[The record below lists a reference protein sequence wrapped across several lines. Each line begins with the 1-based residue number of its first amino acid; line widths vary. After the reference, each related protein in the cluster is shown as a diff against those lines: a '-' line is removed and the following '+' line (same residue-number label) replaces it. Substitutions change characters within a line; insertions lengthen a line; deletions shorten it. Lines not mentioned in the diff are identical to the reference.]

1 MKSAVVAAETLLV
14 RTLLNLPRPVL
25 RVLAGP
31 PVRIDGQTLDLETQA
46 LMRVRALARKPST
59 EDLPVA
65 EGRLNMRQQARY
77 VGSGLPIGS
86 VYETT
91 VQGADGPLDAR
102 VYVPSASTDG
112 ALLVYFHGGGNV
124 HGDLDSHDGPC
135 RLLAEQASVTVVSV
149 AYRLAPEHPHPAP
162 SDDAFTSYCSVVE
175 RAEEFGADPARIAV
189 GGDSAGGFLAARTAL
204 RAAEAGV
211 PCAFQLLV
219 YPFTDPAV
227 RSRSHELFEE
237 GFYLTRKYM
246 DWARELHFGDH
257 DQHAPDAA
265 LVNTK
270 EFPAGLAPA
279 FVATAGFDPL
289 RDEGEA
295 YAQLLAD
302 NGVEVELK
310 RYPGFLHGFFNY
322 ANAGR
327 TAPKANAE
335 IAAKLRQALHS
346 S

>member
-1 MKSAVVAAETLLV
+1 MKSVVAGAETLLV

-46 LMRVRALARKPST
+46 LMRVRGLARKPAT
-59 EDLPVA
+59 EDLSVE
-65 EGRLNMRQQARY
+65 EGRDNMRQHAQY

-86 VYETT
+86 VRDTT
-91 VQGADGPLDAR
+91 VEGADGPLDAR
-102 VYVPSASTDG
+102 VFTPTVPTDG

-135 RLLAEQASVTVVSV
+135 RLLAEKAAVTVVSV

-162 SDDAFTSYCSVVE
+162 SDDAFTAYRYVVE
-175 RAEEFGADPARIAV
+175 HADEFGADPDRIAV

-227 RSRSHELFEE
+227 RSRSHELFEKDY
-237 GFYLTRKYM
+237 YLTRKYM
-246 DWARELHFGDH
+246 DWVRDLHFGSH

-265 LVNTK
+265 LLNTK

-322 ANAGR
+322 VNAGR

-335 IAAKLRQALHS
+335 IAERLRRALH
-346 S
+346 

>member
-1 MKSAVVAAETLLV
+1 MSSLVTRAETLFL
-14 RTLLNLPRPVL
+14 RTLLDLPPV
-25 RVLAGP
+25 VLQVLSGP
-31 PVRIDGQTLDLETQA
+31 PVRRDGQTLAPEILVT
-46 LMRVRALARKPST
+46 LRMKKLLRKPST
-59 EDLPVA
+59 EDLPVE
-65 EGRLNMRQQARY
+65 EGRKAMSAHAQY

-86 VYETT
+86 VRDIR
-91 VQGADGPLDAR
+91 VPGADGDLDAR
-102 VYVPSASTDG
+102 VYVPRAATDG

-135 RLLAEQASVTVVSV
+135 RFLAERASVTVVSV

-162 SDDAFTSYCSVVE
+162 SDDAFAAYRYVVE
-175 RAEEFGADPARIAV
+175 HAVHFDADPERIAV

-204 RAAEAGV
+204 RAAEAGL

-227 RSRSHELFEE
+227 RSRSHELFEH
-237 GFYLTRKYM
+237 GFYLDREYM
-246 DWARELHFGDH
+246 DLVRAWHFGDH

-265 LVNTK
+265 LINTK
-270 EFPAGLAPA
+270 EFPEGLAPA

-302 NGVEVELK
+302 NGVDVEQQRFPSLV
-310 RYPGFLHGFFNY
+310 HGFINY
-322 ANAGR
+322 VNAGR
-327 TAPKANAE
+327 TTKAANSVIAE
-335 IAAKLRQALHS
+335 RLRRALH
-346 S
+346 